1 MAEISW
7 KDFEQIEI
15 RVGTVISAEH
25 FVEARK
31 PAYKLI
37 VDFGPYGMRKSSA
50 QITENYEPG
59 QLIGKQVIGV
69 LNFPD
74 KQIGP
79 MMSEVLIT
87 GFADEAGR
95 VVLATTDGKV
105 PDGSKLF

>member
-50 QITENYEPG
+50 QITENYEPD